1 MNSQKPLAVLHV
13 CTSRSWGGMEMQALQ
28 TALCLKSRGLEITML
43 CHPDGAL
50 HREARAAGLAVLPMP
65 FGNGVHPLLILRLR
79 KHLRGNRV
87 DLLHLHFSRD
97 LRFIVPA
104 CEGFA
109 PRLPIVLTKHVGSY
123 ITKKDA
129 LHRYLYSR
137 VDLVTAISE
146 VIRKNVI
153 DTCPIDPARVEII
166 YNGVNL
172 KRFVPSEENRRKM
185 RAEFSLKEH
194 DVVIGMVGRMSSGKG
209 HEEFLRAA
217 TEVLRTTSSVKFLI
231 VGGASFGEEN
241 YAAMIQELWRNL
253 GLQEN
258 VIFIGFRRDVPE
270 LMSAMD
276 ILAFPS
282 YAEAFGNVAIEA
294 MSMAL
299 PVVSTNCDGIVDVVV
314 DGVTGIHV
322 PPKNSWVLAEGLLQL
337 IRDPER
343 RQKFG
348 EAGRQRVEE
357 MFDEEKQTI
366 KLINRYE
373 KLITRVSP
381 L

>member
-1 MNSQKPLAVLHV
+1 
-13 CTSRSWGGMEMQALQ
+13 MQALQ
-28 TALCLKSRGLEITML
+28 TALCLKSQGVEITML
-43 CHPDGAL
+43 CHPDSTL
-50 HREARAAGLAVLPMP
+50 HHEAQAAGLAVLLMP
-65 FGNGVHPLLILRLR
+65 FGNGIHPLLILRLR
-79 KHLRGNRV
+79 HYLRDHPI
-87 DLLHLHFSRD
+87 DLLHSHFSRD

-123 ITKKDA
+123 IIKKDA

-172 KRFVPSEENRRKM
+172 KRFVPSEKTRRTM
-185 RAEFSLKEH
+185 RREFSIKEND
-194 DVVIGMVGRMSSGKG
+194 DVVGMVGRMSSGKG
-209 HEEFLRAA
+209 HEEFLHAA
-217 TEVLRTTSSVKFLI
+217 TEILQKATSVKFLI
-231 VGGASFGEEN
+231 VGGASFGEES
-241 YAAMIQELWRNL
+241 YATKIQDLWRSL
-253 GLQEN
+253 HLQEH
-258 VIFIGFRRDVPE
+258 VIFTGFRRDVPE

-294 MSMAL
+294 MAMSL

-314 DGVTGIHV
+314 DGETGIQV
-322 PPKNSWVLAEGLLQL
+322 PHKNSTALADGLLQL

-348 EAGRQRVEE
+348 EASRRRVEE
-357 MFDEEKQTI
+357 MFDEEKQTTRLVERYK
-366 KLINRYE
+366 KLIVR
-373 KLITRVSP
+373 
-381 L
+381 

>member
-1 MNSQKPLAVLHV
+1 MNSQKPLSVLHV

-28 TALCLKSRGLEITML
+28 TALCLKSQGVEIIIL
-43 CHPDGAL
+43 CHPDSAL
-50 HREARAAGLAVLPMP
+50 HREARAVSLAVLPMP
-65 FGNGVHPLLILRLR
+65 FGNGVHPLLIFRLR
-79 KHLRGNRV
+79 QYLRDHPI

-104 CEGFA
+104 CEGFS

-123 ITKKDA
+123 IIKKDA

-137 VDLVTAISE
+137 VNLVTAISE

-172 KRFVPSEENRRKM
+172 KRFVPSEEKRRTM
-185 RAEFSLKEH
+185 RGEFSFKEN

-209 HEEFLRAA
+209 HEEFLHAA
-217 TEVLRTTSSVKFLI
+217 KEILQIADNVKFII
-231 VGGASFGEEN
+231 VGGASFGEES
-241 YAAMIQELWRNL
+241 YATKIQDLWRSL
-253 GLQEN
+253 QLQEH
-258 VIFIGFRRDVPE
+258 VIFTGFRRDVPE

-294 MSMAL
+294 MAMSL
-299 PVVSTNCDGIVDVVV
+299 PVVSTNCDGIVDVVA
-314 DGVTGIHV
+314 DGVTGIQV
-322 PPKNSWVLAEGLLQL
+322 PPKNSHALADGLLQL
-337 IRDPER
+337 IRDPKR
-343 RQKFG
+343 RRRFG
-348 EAGRQRVEE
+348 EAGRRRVEE
-357 MFDEEKQTI
+357 MFDEEKQTMRLVKRYK
-366 KLINRYE
+366 KLAAHG
-373 KLITRVSP
+373 
-381 L
+381 